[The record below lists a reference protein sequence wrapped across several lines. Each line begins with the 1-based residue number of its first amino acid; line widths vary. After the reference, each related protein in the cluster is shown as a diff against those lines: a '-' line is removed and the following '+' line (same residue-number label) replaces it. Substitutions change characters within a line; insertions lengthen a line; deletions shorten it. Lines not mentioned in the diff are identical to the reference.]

1 MNYWYFCTMETRKT
15 VKIRSVDDYCASL
28 GVRAHH
34 PHIALIN
41 YSTLESM
48 QQAVKEYHIY
58 GVFLK
63 DDNYGTLR
71 RRHKTL
77 SYKRGSMIFVSPGQ
91 TAGPEEGQLVE
102 SPRGYA
108 LVFDR
113 ALLKGQSLEKSILTF
128 PFFSYDVEDALPLSE
143 AERAVVLS
151 VFDGIRE
158 EISANPDSQSAVI
171 LCDYIEI
178 LLNLCKRIHLREFPD
193 KQENARSLTVR
204 FKLLIGDYFDS
215 QLLKEK
221 GLPAV
226 AWCASHLNVTP
237 AYLSDAIKRDTG
249 RTPQELIHAYL
260 VEVASAHLRDT
271 EQSVSEIAYELGFT
285 YPNHFTRLFRKV
297 SGKTPLEYRREK

>member
-1 MNYWYFCTMETRKT
+1 MFKSY
-15 VKIRSVDDYCASL
+15 
-28 GVRAHH
+28 
-34 PHIALIN
+34 
-41 YSTLESM
+41 
-48 QQAVKEYHIY
+48 
-58 GVFLK
+58 
-63 DDNYGTLR
+63 
-71 RRHKTL
+71 TL
-77 SYKRGSMIFVSPGQ
+77 SHYQVL
-91 TAGPEEGQLVE
+91 LVE
-102 SPRGYA
+102 NHGANFLR
-108 LVFDR
+108 
-113 ALLKGQSLEKSILTF
+113 LL
-128 PFFSYDVEDALPLSE
+128 
-143 AERAVVLS
+143 
-151 VFDGIRE
+151 
-158 EISANPDSQSAVI
+158 
-171 LCDYIEI
+171 
-178 LLNLCKRIHLREFPD
+178 IHLREFPD

-249 RTPQELIHAYL
+249 RTPQEMIHAYL